1 MINNTLSK
9 IIIFTTGAAI
19 GSAVTWKI
27 VKEKY
32 ERMAQEEIRAVRD
45 FYMNKEKKSLDEGTD
60 EDVSEEP
67 EPLEKPKP
75 PTQRELY
82 SGFVNGLGYNNEQVP
97 PSENEEEDEDVSEPY
112 VISPSEYGELDYE
125 TESLWYYEGDGV
137 VTTYF
142 GEVIN
147 KDDIP
152 DMIGSDFAE
161 HYGEYEEDSVHVRND
176 RLKIDFEILRDLD
189 AYSEKGD

>member
-1 MINNTLSK
+1 MMNGTLSK
-9 IIIFTTGAAI
+9 IIIFTAGAAV
-19 GSAVTWKI
+19 GSAVTWKLI
-27 VKEKY
+27 KDKY
-32 ERMAQEEIRAVRD
+32 ERMALEDIQSVREFYTNKLNDSQTGEPEVDEE
-45 FYMNKEKKSLDEGTD
+45 
-60 EDVSEEP
+60 SEESD
-67 EPLEKPKP
+67 EPKL
-75 PTQRELY
+75 PTQRDIY
-82 SGFVNGLGYNNEQVP
+82 TNVVNGLGYSNQEP
-97 PSENEEEDEDVSEPY
+97 PCENNEEEDEDDVSEPY

-125 TESLWYYEGDGV
+125 TESLWYHEGDGV

-147 KDDIP
+147 KEDIP